1 MKLLFYPETESLL
14 KEANIP
20 LVPGKLVSSEK
31 EALEAAEQIGFPV
44 VLKLV
49 STAIVHKNQIGGVIL
64 NIINQEELKKA
75 CKDLFNKGK
84 TLCEPKEKWGVL
96 VQKMI
101 NETLEVVIGAYRD
114 KSFGPI
120 IMFGLG
126 GIFVEILKK
135 VSFRLLPLEPEDIEE
150 MMEETKLDQL
160 LKTHVKNPSI
170 REGLIAIVSNLS
182 NLFLSKPE
190 IKEVDFNPVFIG
202 KSGCFV
208 ADAKIIVFPG

>member
-1 MKLLFYPETESLL
+1 MNLLFYPETERLL

-31 EALEAAEQIGFPV
+31 EAFEAAEGIGFPV

-49 STAIVHKNQIGGVIL
+49 STLIIHKNRIGGVRL
-64 NIINQEELKKA
+64 NIVNQRELKEAYEDLLNKA
-75 CKDLFNKGK
+75 K
-84 TLCEPKEKWGVL
+84 TLCGQQEEWGIL

-101 NETLEVVIGAYRD
+101 SKTLEVAIGAYRD
-114 KSFGPI
+114 KGFGPVL
-120 IMFGLG
+120 MFGLG

-135 VSFRLLPLEPEDIEE
+135 ISFRLLPLGPKDIEE
-150 MMEETKLDQL
+150 MMEETRICQL
-160 LKTHVKNPSI
+160 LSTHMKSPSI
-170 REGLIAIVSNLS
+170 RGNLINIISNLS

-190 IKEVDFNPVFIG
+190 VKEIDLNPVLIE

-208 ADAKIIVFPG
+208 ADAKIILLHD